1 MECSSSLRAYVMGR
15 LLDAQA
21 AHRDDTRG
29 FQFTWASQ
37 QFGVPMG
44 ACHVIDVPFVFGV
57 TDTPA
62 GMFFTGGGEPA
73 RALAAEVHKVWGDF
87 AHGRAVQGPAWKDT
101 RRVRQFGPGAAEAA
115 ESEDEHAAEDRL
127 RKLQQLL
134 DWSKNADSMFRGS
147 GRAGEVKEKVGDLT
161 GNDRLTAEGRTDQAT
176 GNAEQAGDSARDA
189 ASNLGD
195 AITRDKR

>member
-1 MECSSSLRAYVMGR
+1 MSKDQNGGYLVPDELEREISRQLVAVSPIRSIAKLRIAAVTPDPQRSNMDWFSAMETDRLFRVPTLR

-29 FQFTWASQ
+29 FQFTWTSQ

-73 RALAAEVHKVWGDF
+73 RALAAEVQKVWGDF

-101 RRVRQFGPGAAEAA
+101 RRVRQFGPGDAEAA
-115 ESEDEHAAEDRL
+115 
-127 RKLQQLL
+127 LL
-134 DWSKNADSMFRGS
+134 DAD
-147 GRAGEVKEKVGDLT
+147 GEALWADIIPVPG
-161 GNDRLTAEGRTDQAT
+161 TAKPGQGA
-176 GNAEQAGDSARDA
+176 
-189 ASNLGD
+189 
-195 AITRDKR
+195 

>member
-1 MECSSSLRAYVMGR
+1 MKVELPQGGYQGLAGDGVVAFRGVPFALPRHGQQALSYYQRTVTPDPQRSNMDWFSAMETDRLFRVPTLR

-29 FQFTWASQ
+29 FQFTWTSQ

-73 RALAAEVHKVWGDF
+73 RELAGEVQKVWGDF
-87 AHGRAVQGPAWKDT
+87 AHGRTVQGPAWKGT
-101 RRVRQFGPGAAEAA
+101 RRVRQFGPGEA
-115 ESEDEHAAEDRL
+115 ESA
-127 RKLQQLL
+127 LL
-134 DWSKNADSMFRGS
+134 DAD
-147 GRAGEVKEKVGDLT
+147 GEALWADIIPVPG
-161 GNDRLTAEGRTDQAT
+161 TAKPGQGA
-176 GNAEQAGDSARDA
+176 
-189 ASNLGD
+189 
-195 AITRDKR
+195 

>member
-1 MECSSSLRAYVMGR
+1 MDWFSAMETDRLFRVPTLR

-29 FQFTWASQ
+29 LQFTWTSQ

-73 RALAAEVHKVWGDF
+73 RALAAEVQKVWGDF

-101 RRVRQFGPGAAEAA
+101 RRVRQFGPGDAEAA
-115 ESEDEHAAEDRL
+115 
-127 RKLQQLL
+127 LL
-134 DWSKNADSMFRGS
+134 DAD
-147 GRAGEVKEKVGDLT
+147 GEALWADIIPVPG
-161 GNDRLTAEGRTDQAT
+161 TAKPGQGA
-176 GNAEQAGDSARDA
+176 
-189 ASNLGD
+189 
-195 AITRDKR
+195 